1 MRPVLM
7 TRRGRPAPERAA
19 DDAHAPGHGTGR
31 GTTHAADDAAL
42 GAPAAAV
49 ARRVL
54 PLRAEDAWDL
64 LTDMRNHVRWIPLIR
79 MDAAPGLPVGAVFT
93 AVSGPFATRGA
104 PGLADRMQ
112 VVELVPP
119 HTDPNGPGTV
129 GTAVYEKL
137 GPVLLGT
144 AELHVRPLGPDTCEA
159 AWVERVHLRGLPPAL
174 TAPVL
179 RPVLAAMVT
188 YALHRVHAEVTGR

>member
-7 TRRGRPAPERAA
+7 SRRSSPTPPVAPTGHTPADTADTA
-19 DDAHAPGHGTGR
+19 DDGTP
-31 GTTHAADDAAL
+31 AAR
-42 GAPAAAV
+42 AAV

-54 PLRAEDAWDL
+54 PLRAEDAWTL
-64 LTDMRNHVRWIPLIR
+64 LTDMRNHVRWIPMTR
-79 MDAAPGLPVGAVFT
+79 MDAAPSLPVGAVFT

-104 PGLADRMQ
+104 PGLADRMA
-112 VVELVPP
+112 VVSAVPP
-119 HTDPNGPGTV
+119 HTDENGPGTT

-137 GPVLLGT
+137 GPLLLGT

-159 AWVERVHLRGLPPAL
+159 AWVERVHLRGLPAAL

-179 RPVLAAMVT
+179 RPVLGAMVT
-188 YALHRVHAEVTGR
+188 YALHRVHAEVSRT

>member
-7 TRRGRPAPERAA
+7 PR
-19 DDAHAPGHGTGR
+19 R
-31 GTTHAADDAAL
+31 GTTSPAPDPSGAVTTADDAAA
-42 GAPAAAV
+42 GSPAAV

-64 LTDMRNHVRWIPLIR
+64 LTDMRNHVRWIPLTR
-79 MDAAPGLPVGAVFT
+79 MNAAASLPVGAVFT

-104 PGLADRMQ
+104 PGLADRME

-119 HTDPNGPGTV
+119 HTDDNGPGTV

-144 AELHVRPLGPDTCEA
+144 AELHVRPLGPDTCEV

-188 YALHRVHAEVTGR
+188 SALHRVHTEVTGR

>member
-1 MRPVLM
+1 ARTTDAPRP
-7 TRRGRPAPERAA
+7 PA
-19 DDAHAPGHGTGR
+19 D
-31 GTTHAADDAAL
+31 DDAAV
-42 GAPAAAV
+42 APRAAV

-64 LTDMRNHVRWIPLIR
+64 LTDLRNHVRWIPMTR
-79 MDAAPGLPVGAVFT
+79 MDAAASLPVGAVFT

-119 HTDPNGPGTV
+119 HTDANGPGTV

-137 GPVLLGT
+137 GPLLLGT

-159 AWVERVHLRGLPPAL
+159 AWVERVHLRGLPVGL
-174 TAPVL
+174 TAPAL
-179 RPVLAAMVT
+179 RPVLTAMVA
-188 YALHRVHAEVTGR
+188 YALHRVHAEVAAR